1 MTVRDFKDLLTSKPF
16 QPFRVVMSS
25 GEAYE
30 VQHPEMAWLTRTNL
44 FVGIDADSDG
54 VPGRAKMCSLLHVT
68 VVEPLGV
75 SKAN

>member
-1 MTVRDFKDLLTSKPF
+1 MTVRDFKDLLDSEPF

-25 GEAYE
+25 GDAYE
-30 VQHPEMAWLTRTNL
+30 VRHPEMAWLTRTNL
-44 FVGIDADSDG
+44 FVGIDAASDG

-75 SKAN
+75 GESS